1 MPPGPKP
8 TRLLWFALA
17 WTAIALGAIGAVLP
31 LMPTT
36 VFLLIALWAGS
47 RASPRFRY
55 RLLRH
60 PRYGPVLR
68 DWHRHG
74 TITPGAKLLA
84 CSAMAVSLLIMHLAG
99 TSVSVLISVGACLAV
114 IAAWIVSRPSTMR
127 R

>member
-1 MPPGPKP
+1 MPSGLKP
-8 TRLLWFALA
+8 TRLFWLALA

-36 VFLLIALWAGS
+36 VFLLIALWAGA

-68 DWHRHG
+68 DWQRHG
-74 TITPGAKLLA
+74 ALTPRAKALA
-84 CSAMAVSLLIMHLAG
+84 CCAMGMSVLIMYLAG
-99 TSVSVLISVGACLAV
+99 TPTSVLISVGACLAV
-114 IAAWIVSRPSTMR
+114 IAAWLISRPSSTR